1 MSGCGGTPSLLAQL
15 VRRIFVGDTA
25 AVTVGPT
32 AAGRRGSASGCVM
45 SAMAWRYVTGAL
57 AACVLMAR
65 VAAAIG
71 AEEVQPL
78 PPIAEEMWRRSAC
91 AAAGEQILAG
101 NFISSAVYQEQF
113 TRYSTR
119 TNRCYVEMRVE
130 TIAADDMTDRLGRYL
145 YDGETKELLAF
156 AQITGGRKSG
166 RVFDLSHRT
175 VSFENAGWDDASEY
189 IYVMMAGEK

>member
-1 MSGCGGTPSLLAQL
+1 VNAGPCH
-15 VRRIFVGDTA
+15 VGHGLP
-25 AVTVGPT
+25 VFL
-32 AAGRRGSASGCVM
+32 
-45 SAMAWRYVTGAL
+45 MAGAL

-65 VAAAIG
+65 VGAAIG
-71 AEEVQPL
+71 AEEAQPL
-78 PPIAEEMWRRSAC
+78 PSIADEMRRRSAC

-119 TNRCYVEMRVE
+119 THRCYVEMRVQM
-130 TIAADDMTDRLGRYL
+130 IAAADMTDRFGRYL

-156 AQITGGRKSG
+156 AQIKGGRKSG
-166 RVFDLSHRT
+166 RVFDLTHRT

-189 IYVMMAGEK
+189 IYVMMAGDE